1 MTQPLLTVDAVYPI
15 RGGLELS
22 PRVEGAPADL
32 GSGALDVRLERP
44 DGTTLD
50 ARAELVFAHISG
62 PRPPFALARLLG
74 LAESDVPVGT
84 RVFLTRA

>member
-1 MTQPLLTVDAVYPI
+1 MTQLLLTVDAVHPI

-22 PRVEGAPADL
+22 PRVEGAAADL
-32 GSGALDVRLERP
+32 GRGALEVRLERP

-62 PRPPFALARLLG
+62 PRPPFALVRLPG
-74 LAESDVPVGT
+74 IAESDVPVGT
-84 RVFLTRA
+84 RVFLSGS